1 MRDIN
6 RNINFSIIL
15 IKDIK
20 QYTSKKKEILE
31 RKKKAEFLWLNSLDP

>member
-20 QYTSKKKEILE
+20 QYTSKKKAILE
-31 RKKKAEFLWLNSLDP
+31 RKKKPSSCGLTR

>member
-20 QYTSKKKEILE
+20 KTLLKKAILE
-31 RKKKAEFLWLNSLDP
+31 KKNNSPVLVA

>member
-20 QYTSKKKEILE
+20 KYTSKKNTILE
-31 RKKKAEFLWLNSLDP
+31 RKKNSRVLVA